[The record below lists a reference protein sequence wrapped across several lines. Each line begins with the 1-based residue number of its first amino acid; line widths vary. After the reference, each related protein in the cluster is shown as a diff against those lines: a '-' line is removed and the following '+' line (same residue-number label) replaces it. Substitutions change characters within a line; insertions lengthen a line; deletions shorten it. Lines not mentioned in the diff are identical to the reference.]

1 MARKTERGICELYES
16 DPERADWVVFGRR
29 AESGRR
35 GFLKGAGLAS
45 MAALVGGT
53 LPFHRHMPAGL
64 IPAALADT
72 TAAFEIEGKDG
83 LSVLNDRPLNAETPA
98 HLLDDAVTPT
108 ARHFIRNNGVPPED
122 VDPAAWRLT
131 VDGEVDTPLELSI
144 EDLKGQFE
152 VVTLQLQIECGG
164 NGRAAFN
171 PPASGNQW
179 TVGAAGCSNWTGVR
193 YADVLQA
200 AGVRDSAVY
209 TGHYGADAH
218 LSGDP
223 EKSPLSR
230 GVPIQKA
237 MDPNC
242 LIAFEMNGAPLHP
255 MNGAPLRTVCPGWP
269 GSCSQK
275 WLTRIWVRDQ
285 VHDGEKMTGTSYR
298 VPAYNVAPGTEVPD
312 EDYEIIE
319 SLPVKSLITFPATQA
334 EIGGLATEVRGHAW
348 AGDRAVSAVDL
359 SIDFGA
365 SWQAAVLD
373 PPANPFAWQ
382 NWRADLAF
390 PAAGYFEVWAR
401 ATDDAG
407 VMQPFAINW
416 NPKGYANNVMHRIAL
431 TMRA

>member
-1 MARKTERGICELYES
+1 
-16 DPERADWVVFGRR
+16 
-29 AESGRR
+29 
-35 GFLKGAGLAS
+35 

-179 TVGAAGCSNWTGVR
+179 TVGAVGCSNWTGVR

-334 EIGGLATEVRGHAW
+334 EIGGLATEVRGHVW
-348 AGDRAVSAVDL
+348 AGDQAVSAVDL

>member
-179 TVGAAGCSNWTGVR
+179 TVGAVGCSNWTGVR

-348 AGDRAVSAVDL
+348 AGDRAVSAVEL

-390 PAAGYFEVWAR
+390 PAAG
-401 ATDDAG
+401 
-407 VMQPFAINW
+407 
-416 NPKGYANNVMHRIAL
+416 
-431 TMRA
+431 

>member
-1 MARKTERGICELYES
+1 
-16 DPERADWVVFGRR
+16 
-29 AESGRR
+29 
-35 GFLKGAGLAS
+35 
-45 MAALVGGT
+45 
-53 LPFHRHMPAGL
+53 
-64 IPAALADT
+64 
-72 TAAFEIEGKDG
+72 
-83 LSVLNDRPLNAETPA
+83 
-98 HLLDDAVTPT
+98 
-108 ARHFIRNNGVPPED
+108 
-122 VDPAAWRLT
+122 
-131 VDGEVDTPLELSI
+131 
-144 EDLKGQFE
+144 
-152 VVTLQLQIECGG
+152 
-164 NGRAAFN
+164 
-171 PPASGNQW
+171 
-179 TVGAAGCSNWTGVR
+179 
-193 YADVLQA
+193 
-200 AGVRDSAVY
+200 
-209 TGHYGADAH
+209 
-218 LSGDP
+218 
-223 EKSPLSR
+223 
-230 GVPIQKA
+230 VPIQKA